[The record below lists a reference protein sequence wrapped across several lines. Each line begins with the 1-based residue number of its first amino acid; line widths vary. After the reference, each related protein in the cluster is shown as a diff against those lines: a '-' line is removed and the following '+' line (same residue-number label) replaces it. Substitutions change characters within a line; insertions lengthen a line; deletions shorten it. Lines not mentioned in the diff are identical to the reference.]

1 MRKNNNISNEDK
13 KRVCDSYANGNSI
26 KSISTIIGIKVTTV
40 HEIIKKMQRTG
51 KSVGEKRGG
60 SRESKLSPE
69 QKICVKEWVDKDCS
83 LSLRKLCAKAQEE
96 FGINL
101 SKSSVDRIL
110 SGFQYSLK
118 RIHYISERQNNSGV
132 IETRKVYA
140 LDYVALQ
147 SQFFEVCL
155 FSLMKWGLTCQ

>member
-1 MRKNNNISNEDK
+1 M
-13 KRVCDSYANGNSI
+13 
-26 KSISTIIGIKVTTV
+26 
-40 HEIIKKMQRTG
+40 
-51 KSVGEKRGG
+51 
-60 SRESKLSPE
+60 
-69 QKICVKEWVDKDCS
+69 
-83 LSLRKLCAKAQEE
+83 CAKTQEE

-118 RIHYISERQNNSGV
+118 RIHYIPERRNNSGV

-147 SQFFEVCL
+147 GQFSEDLFVFIDEVGL
-155 FSLMKWGLTCQ
+155 NVSMRATRGRSSVGSAATLVIPSLRSRNVSICCAMNRNGILYYQSHTTSFNTEFFGNFIDNLSVKL